1 MTTDPNELAQTPG
14 TPTGQGLAVVAGEPN
29 QTIPTPGTPSA
40 EPNQPQGDSS
50 VASSSSPVAEQPTT
64 PSPGTATAQQ
74 PVEGLNPE
82 QKLEALWQDYLK
94 RLGVVQSG

>member
-14 TPTGQGLAVVAGEPN
+14 TPTAQELAAVAATPTP
-29 QTIPTPGTPSA
+29 TIPTPGTPSA
-40 EPNQPQGDSS
+40 EQQQPPGDSS
-50 VASSSSPVAEQPTT
+50 VAHPLSPAAEQPTT
-64 PSPGTATAQQ
+64 PSPGTVPAQQ

-82 QKLEALWQDYLK
+82 QKLEMLWQDFLK